1 MQVVILT
8 TNTDSERQVR
18 YLGPYQIA
26 WWLRTNGFSTQV
38 LEFLYF
44 MTKEERLCLFK
55 KFITHET
62 KVVGY
67 SPFCMLNSQQ
77 RLDHGEQLIFDILNE
92 IKDNF
97 PWVKIVAG
105 GQWVRNFLNYAHKKI
120 NFKLDGIFTGE
131 AEQSFLEYCNHI
143 FKGTPAPTFTL
154 GPGLNK
160 IYSTT
165 TVYNI
170 QSCNMIFAK
179 NDFILP
185 GESLP
190 LEFSRGCIFKCKFCQ
205 YPHIGKDKDD
215 FNKDMSNI
223 RDSLISNYEKF
234 GTTAYHIT
242 DDTLNSHRERT
253 KQFYAMTK
261 ELPFKIEFIGYVRMD
276 LISIW
281 PEQLEILPESGLISC
296 HFGIESF
303 DPLSCKIIGKGWGA
317 KNHKPFLTYIGKEW
331 GDDVIVRTS
340 MIAGLGKETE
350 KDWKEANEWFLA
362 SKVHD
367 WFWGPLHLI
376 PKLGLSEFEKNP
388 EKYGY
393 RFNSNNGDW
402 ETDYVT
408 KQQAREWC
416 KKQWN
421 ETRSIR
427 IPSAW
432 DYSSLRNLGFSK
444 DYLLKTNYKDSY
456 NDRVSMNLSNKM
468 VQSYYKMAMEY

>member
-8 TNTDSERQVR
+8 TNTDPGRQVR

-26 WWLRTNGFSTQV
+26 WWLRTNGISTQV

-44 MTKEERLCLFK
+44 MTSEQRLELFK
-55 KFITHET
+55 KFITPET

-67 SPFCMLNSQQ
+67 SPFCMLGSLQKLVN
-77 RLDHGEQLIFDILNE
+77 GEQSIFDILNE

-97 PWVKIVAG
+97 PWVKIIAG
-105 GQWVRNFLNYAHKKI
+105 GQWVRGFLSHGYKKL
-120 NFKLDGIFTGE
+120 NFKLDGIFEGE

-143 FKGTPAPTFTL
+143 IKGSSSPTFTL
-154 GPGLNK
+154 GPGFNK
-160 IYSTT
+160 IYNPSTA
-165 TVYNI
+165 YNI
-170 QSCNMIFAK
+170 QSCNMSFAE

-223 RDSLISNYEKF
+223 RESLIANYEKF
-234 GTTAYHIT
+234 GTTSYHIT

-253 KQFYAMTK
+253 KQFHLMTK
-261 ELPFKIEFIGYVRMD
+261 DLPFKIQFIGYVRMD
-276 LISIW
+276 LLSIW
-281 PEQLEILPESGLISC
+281 PEQLEILPDSGLVSS

-303 DPLSCKIIGKGWGA
+303 DPLSCNMIGKGWGA
-317 KNHKPFLTYIGKEW
+317 RNNKKFLTYVGEEW
-331 GDDVIVRTS
+331 GDDVIVNIS

-350 KDWKEANEWFLA
+350 TDWDDANNWLTQ

-367 WFWGPLHLI
+367 WNYNPLYLA

-388 EKYGY
+388 EQYGY
-393 RFNSNNGDW
+393 RFNGTHW
-402 ETDYVT
+402 ETDYVNEHR
-408 KQQAREWC
+408 AHVWC
-416 KKQWN
+416 KNNREK
-421 ETRSIR
+421 TRSIR
-427 IPSAW
+427 IPSVW
-432 DYSSLRNLGFSK
+432 NYSAIRNLGFSQ
-444 DYLLKTNYKDSY
+444 DFILKNSY
-456 NDRVSMNLSNKM
+456 AEIHKMREEQNLTSIMINK
-468 VQSYYKMAMEY
+468 YYNKAMEY

>member
-1 MQVVILT
+1 MQVVLLT
-8 TNTDSERQVR
+8 TNTDPHRQVR

-26 WWLRTNGFSTQV
+26 WCLREHGFSTQV

-44 MTKEERLCLFK
+44 MTSEQRLALFK

-67 SPFCMLNSQQ
+67 SPFCMLESPQ
-77 RLDHGEQLIFDILNE
+77 RLSKGEQPIFDILNE

-105 GQWVRNFLNYAHKKI
+105 GQWVRGFLVTGYKKI
-120 NFKLDGIFTGE
+120 NFKLDGIFDGE
-131 AEQSFLEYCNHI
+131 AEHSFLEYCNHI
-143 FKGTPAPTFTL
+143 FKGTPAPVFTL
-154 GPGLNK
+154 GHGLNK

-165 TVYNI
+165 TAYNI
-170 QSCNMIFAK
+170 QSCNMTFAE

-223 RDSLISNYEKF
+223 KDSLISNYEKF

-261 ELPFKIEFIGYVRMD
+261 ELPFKIEFIGYVRID
-276 LISIW
+276 LLSIW
-281 PEQLEILPESGLISC
+281 PEQLEILPESGLSSC

-303 DPLSCKIIGKGWGA
+303 DPLSCNMIGKGWGA
-317 KNHKPFLTYIGKEW
+317 KNNKKFLKYIGETW
-331 GDDVIVRTS
+331 GDDVIVNVS

-350 KDWKEANEWFLA
+350 KDWEESNDWLTQ

-367 WFWGPLHLI
+367 WNYNKLYI
-376 PKLGLSEFEKNP
+376 APKLGLSEFEKEP

-393 RFNSNNGDW
+393 RFNGLTW
-402 ETDYVT
+402 ETDFVT
-408 KQQAREWC
+408 EQQAYTWC
-416 KKQWN
+416 ENNRKK
-421 ETRSIR
+421 TTSIR
-427 IPSAW
+427 IPSVW
-432 DYSSLRNLGFSK
+432 NYSALKNLGFTRDVILNSTYKKIHKLREEQNLTDIMISK
-444 DYLLKTNYKDSY
+444 YY
-456 NDRVSMNLSNKM
+456 NK
-468 VQSYYKMAMEY
+468 AMEY

>member
-1 MQVVILT
+1 MQVVLLT
-8 TNTDSERQVR
+8 TNTDPSRQVR

-26 WWLRTNGFSTQV
+26 WWLRQHGFSTQV

-44 MTKEERLCLFK
+44 MTSEQRLALFK
-55 KFITHET
+55 KFITYET

-67 SPFCMLNSQQ
+67 SPFCMLESPQ
-77 RLDHGEQLIFDILNE
+77 RLVKGEQPIFDILNE

-105 GQWVRNFLNYAHKKI
+105 GQWVRGFMVNGYKKI
-120 NFKLDGIFTGE
+120 DFKLDGIFDGE
-131 AEQSFLEYCNHI
+131 AEHSFLEYCNHI

-160 IYSTT
+160 MYATT
-165 TVYNI
+165 TTYNI
-170 QSCNMIFAK
+170 QSCNMTFAE
-179 NDFILP
+179 NDFVLP

-253 KQFYAMTK
+253 KQFYTMTK

-276 LISIW
+276 LLSIW
-281 PEQLEILPESGLISC
+281 PEQLEILPASGLSSC

-303 DPLSCKIIGKGWGA
+303 DPLSCNMIGKGWGA
-317 KNHKPFLTYIGKEW
+317 KNNKKFLTHIGEAW
-331 GDDVIVRTS
+331 GDDVIVNVS

-350 KDWKEANEWFLA
+350 QDWEESNNWLTQ

-367 WFWGPLHLI
+367 WNYNKLYI
-376 PKLGLSEFEKNP
+376 APKLGLSEFEKEP

-393 RFNSNNGDW
+393 RFNGPNW
-402 ETDYVT
+402 ETDFVT
-408 KQQAREWC
+408 EERAYTWC
-416 KKQWN
+416 ENNRKKKR
-421 ETRSIR
+421 TVR
-427 IPSAW
+427 IPSVW
-432 DYSSLRNLGFSK
+432 NYSALRNVGI
-444 DYLLKTNYKDSY
+444 
-456 NDRVSMNLSNKM
+456 DRDVILNSTYEKIHAIRKEQNLTDIMIVK
-468 VQSYYKMAMEY
+468 YYDKAMEY